1 MWGWVASFAC
11 ADKVHHVADVV
22 NLAVGVNLLL
32 PVASSFLK
40 CFLDGLEIE
49 PEKIVEKHFDNQAV
63 TSGELEEIAVA
74 AQAIEIEKAKSS
86 PLAWWWWVADLLT
99 ACFGIWLLLS
109 GKVDQVGV
117 LCLGL
122 FLPAI
127 LAVILAVVKYVW
139 LRKRFFGVIGK
150 VKKQVATRKKGES
163 SYVKN
168 YVKKCN
174 AAIKRNGNG
183 RKKAG
188 ASPRAS

>member
-1 MWGWVASFAC
+1 MWDWFADIAC

-22 NLAVGVNLLL
+22 NVAIGVNLLL

-49 PEKIVEKHFDNQAV
+49 PEKIVERHLDNQAV

-74 AQAIEIEKAKSS
+74 ALAIETEKNKSS
-86 PLAWWWWVADLLT
+86 PLAWGWWVADIAAT
-99 ACFGIWLLLS
+99 FAGIWLLLS
-109 GKVDQVGV
+109 GLVDCVG
-117 LCLGL
+117 LWCLLL
-122 FLPAI
+122 FLPAC
-127 LAVILAVVKYVW
+127 LAIGWAITKYKK
-139 LRKRFFGVIGK
+139 LRKTFQNVIDK

-174 AAIKRNGNG
+174 AAIKRNSNG
-183 RKKAG
+183 RKKT
-188 ASPRAS
+188 SPPSHGS